1 MNIFVNEFDITIQSN
16 IIKKIFFSLSFSL
29 SREFHKNETIYKALK
44 LKNVVNIE
52 EVLEHLDDYQIQQK
66 VNKFKSKIKVR
77 TDKLELLTP
86 DAKAKLKALADSSL
100 NDINFDKYTQ
110 LVSFFL
116 PSPPLPQF

>member
-1 MNIFVNEFDITIQSN
+1 M
-16 IIKKIFFSLSFSL
+16 
-29 SREFHKNETIYKALK
+29 
-44 LKNVVNIE
+44 KNVVNIE

-66 VNKFKSKIKVR
+66 VNQFKSKIKVR

-110 LVSFFL
+110 LVRSETCVYVFNQSINRSIDRSID
-116 PSPPLPQF
+116 SPNTFN